1 MSFLW
6 NAKKSLKSS
15 TQLTPADSV
24 MMLEDR
30 ILMDA
35 EANVSIVTAPTATAP
50 GDAFSMT
57 VRFDNIPDGDLGS
70 STGFGP
76 ILNVFVPVN
85 GRDGADPD
93 DGPDGVSFTG
103 ATYAGGSLV
112 TQTLTFATDGDG
124 NGQLDVLHP
133 FFVDSSGNPVRIN
146 VAGAQAG
153 DQLIVVQLPFGSF
166 AATQTPA
173 DIRLNF
179 LTSTLA
185 DINQPVSIDISG
197 GFRFGRDALDNP
209 ASDPSV
215 LSNTTSAS
223 LSVRGATLSKIYN
236 GQNND
241 SGFLD
246 DNSNNNSTTQ
256 AGNETATGP
265 NYEQTYTIRLS
276 IPESQTINN
285 LNIQDLLP
293 DSIVYRGVD
302 RITVNGVNFT
312 PGQIT
317 SAITDAPTFNQV
329 VDPADN
335 ILNVS
340 LGNVVG
346 TAAASDVEIV
356 VRFYV
361 NDTRFGGDPVIDP
374 ITGDTTETANNARA
388 IGDFVSADTQDTTPA
403 AFTIESSEE
412 NRTGNPVR
420 DHLLDNESIAIQKS
434 GVVVTDN
441 NAAGLTAGDVI
452 EYTLDIQIS
461 DYFTFGDIVLTDLLG
476 DTQRIDSSFTPT
488 FQVIENGVNT
498 GVLAFDGLVFNTA
511 ARDVGSETATIVSG
525 GNWSATYDASTGVT
539 TSLIT
544 LSQELIAR
552 GLVGGDG
559 VLAGDIARDGITGGG
574 ATTIRVVFRAVVL
587 QNYDSDA
594 IGVAERPFGQG
605 DFLGN
610 QAAVTGSVRN
620 NSSPAT
626 VVGTESDDAA
636 AGASAPV
643 GGLTKAIEYVNGA
656 TPITDPVSGNLII
669 RPGDTITYRITYTL
683 PLTQA
688 ENFFIEDFLP
698 IPVFDAA
705 ELNGAVVNFNEVT
718 GNPAPAAGQVR
729 VTTDDTF
736 TNVWD
741 SLTGSTP
748 PPTLQIDAANNSFRI
763 NFGTFDQQP
772 ASASTF
778 DVLFTVTVRD
788 LPFANGLQLTNQAAG
803 SENSTTQVTTSNPSL
818 ASITLVRPDLSITK
832 GVVRSDNASATL
844 SGVPAFAF
852 TAPGSSGARFSG
864 TFSDAN
870 IGTLNNNITNIDAND
885 RVTFAIIVNDN
896 GSSPTGAYDVTF
908 SDNIPGDFI
917 APATAAGL
925 NLVVHRGDG
934 TVLTLGTDY
943 TLTYNQALRTFSI
956 TLIDPGV
963 NQGAI
968 QADDSANGGDI
979 IIVTYDLRAT
989 TTIEPSELVTNT
1001 ATLTNFAAREG
1012 GTDITATYD
1021 LRPGVGTGAFISE
1034 ADRSDTAT
1042 ATALATGLDKQL
1054 VSSSDANTVGN
1065 NIAPGE
1071 TATFTLTY
1079 TFREGVTNSVVLS
1092 DILPAGLTLVSAN
1105 LVSIGS
1111 DLSASGPDGVGS
1123 AGSTVGNT
1131 TSWSLGSI
1139 TNSGINNVYNA
1150 NDTVVIEVVVRNT
1163 SVLASGATL
1172 SNLAGITTATEP
1184 TLRTVA
1190 STINNVLPPL
1200 ATSKVVDTNPGLAG
1214 VQNNAVQA
1222 GDTVEYTI
1230 IISNPAGA
1238 VASAYD
1244 IDVND
1249 LIPANTSF
1257 VAGSLNIVSSGNP
1270 VNTIAYNG
1278 TDRITGTIDQLDAG
1292 ESLTITFRVTVQPSA
1307 LSSSTIGNTAYVDF
1321 TTQLGSPTG
1330 DRTFTNAPTASFDIL
1345 PPTLDKTIFNTSVGN
1360 DTSANVLPG
1369 ELVTYRITF
1378 GVADGVTSSLSLSDL
1393 LNPGFIFSSARVVAI
1408 GADISGSLLNVGD
1421 TVSAA
1426 GQNVLFTFGTLN
1438 NAIGGS
1444 STDNSITVEI
1454 VAIVD
1459 PSATGPAR
1467 GTSIPNNATLS
1478 YNNGAG
1484 VVTVTDLT
1492 PPSVTVIEP
1501 TLQIVKDAD
1510 TNSTLPGF
1518 QNTAVDA
1525 GDIITYTVVISH
1537 TAASNAAAHDLLI
1550 ADAIPAG
1557 LQLIVGSVTAT
1568 SGSITSGNTAGDT
1581 GVGINVGTLSV
1592 GQSVTVTYQA
1602 RVTNAATFGSTITN
1616 AANMTYDSIPGVVA
1630 GQDGRDQSAGDTAAI
1645 NIASNVTIAK
1655 SIINTSVG
1663 NDTSASVVIGEV
1675 VTYRIRVN
1683 LSEGTTN
1690 SLIIR
1695 DFAEI
1700 APEFLRLI
1708 DASIVSIGNG
1718 SNITTSLPGTPVV
1731 DIVNGVVT
1739 FDFGSLINAG
1749 NNITTGDDDAIIVE
1763 IRAIVTDLPANV
1775 RNDVLTNDAR
1785 VTYDQNGSP
1794 VAVNAAPVNVTV
1806 REPEL
1811 ALTKESDTDLLTAG
1825 NTRTTAVDAGD
1836 RVRFTLTLTH
1846 TAASNSDAFDVS
1858 VTDLL
1863 DARYQLDTA
1872 SINISGATGTPVV
1885 GSYDPVTGT
1894 QITVNFATIAQGST
1908 VTITFDAIVRDTT
1921 VIGAVLPNTS
1931 SVSYDGI
1938 SGINADPDGAGPLG
1952 TQPGRSATAAAP
1964 VGTAFVNIAN
1974 NPTVTKSLINTSIGN
1989 DTSTNVQIGEVLT
2002 YRITITLPEGTINNL
2017 VLSDLMEFSPDLL
2030 EYIGASVVANGTPGG
2045 SGIAVLP
2052 VPVLTPIDTNGDG
2065 INDTVTLNFGSV
2077 INPGDNDGTNNT
2089 IVIDVQA
2096 RVIDRPANVRS
2107 DVLTNNAN
2115 IAYTDGQSVARNV
2128 GAAPVNVTIVEP
2140 ALQIDKV
2147 ADVISAQPNDII
2159 TYTVTISHAA
2169 ASNTTAYDVRL
2180 SDLLPSQFLLLAPP
2194 TIITNPGGVTVNGTG
2209 VDVTIADLDVG
2220 ETLVV
2225 QYQVRVVGSPP
2236 PGITVANNAAVTW
2249 DSLPGAG
2256 DVGRAPAT
2264 PPNDT
2269 AIVGLVGFDKQIIST
2284 SQPETGDGEFRPG
2297 VVDATIGETVTWN
2310 LVVTLPNGS
2319 TVVRVTDFLPSGAI
2333 GTLQLVGSPVITLGS
2348 GVTTTLPGTL
2358 VQTDTN
2364 GDGIA
2369 DELFWDFG
2377 TVTNSNAGQSFINIQ
2392 VTTLVLDRPEN
2403 VSSDELVTPARLDYG
2418 SGTINDA
2425 ENVDIVEPL
2434 LNIVKTVD
2442 VATGDAGDLLTYTV
2456 TVSHQPGSTSTA
2468 YDLIIADL
2476 LDADEELVPGSV
2488 VISGSSAAGS
2498 SVTTGNG
2505 ASDTTMAVRDASLNR
2520 GDQLVITY
2528 QTRIKND
2535 VVGGST
2541 IQSDVTLGFD
2551 SAASAGG
2558 RAGTTPSSILA
2569 DDAIVTVPVN
2579 TTLAKSIIAT
2589 TDPLTGSTQ
2598 YNPALTDLNVGETA
2612 TFEIRYS
2619 LNEVL
2624 LNGLIIT
2631 DTLVTANGVLSLSG
2645 TPTVTFGPGVTG
2657 TAPVPQ
2663 LVDTDG
2669 DGVPDR
2675 LAFNFGTVSNIGDND
2690 QSTGEIIIR
2699 YTATV
2704 ANVLDNV
2711 ASDQLDLPV
2720 RAEYTPLSGVPVV
2733 QNNPGVSVEIVE
2745 PLLNISKDVNVTTG
2759 DAGDILTYTVR
2770 IAHQPGSTAPA
2781 YDLLIGDLLDA
2792 DEELVPGSVVLSGS
2806 GAAGASVG
2814 SGVSV
2819 TDASLGLGEELIIT
2833 YQTRVRDAVIGGST
2847 IQSNSTLAFD
2857 SAPGTGGRVG
2867 TAASSILSDD
2877 ALVTVPVTTTLTKTI
2892 VTTSNAET
2900 GSMQHRPALPDLAIG
2915 ETADFEVRFTLNEI
2929 LLNGLVIT
2937 DTLVTPQGV
2946 LALVGNPSVTFGTG
2960 VTGTQPTIVQVDTN
2974 GDGVP
2979 DQLRFDFG
2987 TVSNI
2992 GDNDPATGEIIIR
3005 YSARVTDVPANVNG
3019 DQLNLPVQANYRALD
3034 DVTQTLAVP
3043 GPSVDIVEPVL
3054 QIDVTTDKNLIVP
3067 TEVAYITFT
3076 ITHTG
3081 ASTHN
3086 ASDLSVLS
3094 QVPPGLVPTGPI
3106 ELLDVPAGTTVNGL
3120 TVSTSSLPLGS
3131 VLVYR
3136 IPVTATVDANP
3147 LIPMLPSGTLNYDS
3161 VRGVDAAARPATVTD
3176 TVEIN
3181 VLATSSNRAERS
3193 IITFTSGYGNAERR
3207 SYDRLPQLDPIYSGS
3222 VEPGSTVTLTLND
3235 RTGAP
3240 VGYSTVLADAGG
3252 NWLSLMPSVSAF
3264 DLLERQHL
3272 DEYFNSTRLFDNF
3285 SGLFGGTSL
3294 LGFAQEAGRSSF
3306 GTDLN
3311 DNVYTLSMSTTA
3323 AIYNA
3328 ADETSFN
3335 ARTYF
3340 GPAWRNEIF
3349 GAEAPLSIGKVFRD
3363 RAEFAVE
3370 SLYAAAENPLS
3381 LAINKYNAEF
3391 LASSGLASSS
3401 R

>member
-6 NAKKSLKSS
+6 NAKKNLKSS

-35 EANVSIVTAPTATAP
+35 EPNVSIVTAPTATAP
-50 GDAFSMT
+50 GDAFSVT
-57 VRFDNIPDGDLGS
+57 VRFDNIPDGDPGS
-70 STGFGP
+70 TTGFGP
-76 ILNVFVPVN
+76 IVNVFVPVN

-93 DGPDGVSFTG
+93 AGPDGVSFTG

-112 TQTLTFATDGDG
+112 TQTLTFSTDGDG

-153 DQLIVVQLPFGSF
+153 DQLVVVQLPFGSF

-185 DINQPVSIDISG
+185 DVNQPLSIDVSG

-209 ASDPSV
+209 GTDPSV
-215 LSNTTSAS
+215 LSNTATAT
-223 LSVRGATLSKIYN
+223 LDVRGATLSKIYN
-236 GQNND
+236 GPNND

-246 DNSNNNSTTQ
+246 DNSSNNGTAQ

-265 NYEQTYTIRLS
+265 NYEQTYTLRLS
-276 IPESQTINN
+276 IPTGQTINN

-329 VDPADN
+329 VNPADN
-335 ILNVS
+335 TLNIS
-340 LGNVVG
+340 LGNVAG
-346 TAAASDVEIV
+346 TAAVNDVEVV

-361 NDTRFGGDPVIDP
+361 NDTRFGGAPVIDP
-374 ITGDTTETANNARA
+374 VTGDTTETVNNARA
-388 IGDFVSADTQDTTPA
+388 IGNFVPADALDPGPVAFVIETT
-403 AFTIESSEE
+403 EE
-412 NRTGNPVR
+412 NRTGNPGR
-420 DHLLDNESIAIQKS
+420 DHVLDNESIAIQKS
-434 GVVVTDN
+434 GVVVADN
-441 NAAGLTAGDVI
+441 NAAGLSAGDVI
-452 EYTLDIQIS
+452 EYTIDIQIS

-476 DTQRIDSSFTPT
+476 DAQRIDGSYTPT

-498 GVLAFDGLVFNTA
+498 GALTFNGLVFGTA
-511 ARDVGSETATIVSG
+511 GRDVGPESATTVSG
-525 GNWSATYDASTGVT
+525 GNWAATYDASTGVT

-559 VLAGDIARDGITGGG
+559 VLAGDIARDGSAGGG

-587 QNYDSDA
+587 QNYDSDSIA
-594 IGVAERPFGQG
+594 VAERPIGQG
-605 DFLGN
+605 DSVGN
-610 QAAVTGSVRN
+610 QVGVTGSVRN
-620 NSSPAT
+620 NASPTT

-636 AGASAPV
+636 AGVTAPV
-643 GGLTKAIEYVNGA
+643 GALTKGIEYVNGA
-656 TPITDPVSGNLII
+656 APLTDPITGNMII
-669 RPGDTITYRITYTL
+669 RPGDTITYRITYNL

-705 ELNGAVVNFNEVT
+705 ELNGAVVNFNEIA

-729 VTTDDTF
+729 VTTGDTF
-736 TNVWD
+736 TNIWD
-741 SLTGSTP
+741 SITGATP
-748 PPTLQIDAANNSFRI
+748 APTLQIDAANNSFRI

-772 ASASTF
+772 ATASTF

-788 LPFANGLQLTNQAAG
+788 LPFANGLLLTNQAAG
-803 SENSTTQVTTSNPSL
+803 AENSTTQVTTSNPGL
-818 ASITLVRPDLSITK
+818 VNITLVRPDVSITK
-832 GVVRSDNASATL
+832 GIVRSDNPSATL
-844 SGVPAFAF
+844 SGAPAIAF
-852 TAPGSSGARFSG
+852 TAPGSAGARFSG

-885 RVTFAIIVNDN
+885 RVTFAIILNDN
-896 GSSPTGAYDVTF
+896 GSSPTGAYDVSF

-943 TLTYNQALRTFSI
+943 TLTYNQALRNFSI
-956 TLIDPGV
+956 TLVDPGV

-968 QADDSANGGDI
+968 QRDDSANGGDI

-1012 GTDITATYD
+1012 GTDITAIYD
-1021 LRPGVGTGAFISE
+1021 LRPGAGSGAFVSE
-1034 ADRSDTAT
+1034 ADQSDTAT

-1054 VSSSDANTVGN
+1054 TSSSDANTVGN

-1111 DLSASGPDGVGS
+1111 DLSSSGPDGVGS
-1123 AGSTVGNT
+1123 AGTTVGNT
-1131 TSWSLGSI
+1131 TSWTLGSI

-1163 SVLASGATL
+1163 SVVASGTVL

-1200 ATSKVVDTNPGLAG
+1200 ATSKVVDTNLGLAG
-1214 VQNNAVQA
+1214 IQNDAVQA
-1222 GDTVEYTI
+1222 GDTVEYI
-1230 IISNPAGA
+1230 IVISNPAGA

-1244 IDVND
+1244 IDVSD

-1270 VNTIAYNG
+1270 GNTIAYNG
-1278 TDRITGTIDQLDAG
+1278 TDRIAGSIDQLDAG
-1292 ESLTITFRVTVQPSA
+1292 ESVTITFRVTVQPSA
-1307 LSSSTIGNTAYVDF
+1307 LSSSTIGNTANVDF
-1321 TTQLGSPTG
+1321 TTQPGSPTG
-1330 DRTFTNAPTASFDIL
+1330 DRTLSNAPTASFNIL
-1345 PPTLDKTIFNTSVGN
+1345 PPTLDKSIFNTSIGN
-1360 DTSANVLPG
+1360 DTNTNVLPG
-1369 ELVTYRITF
+1369 EVVTYRITF
-1378 GVADGVTSSLSLSDL
+1378 GVADGVTSSLSLSDV

-1408 GADISGSLLNVGD
+1408 GSDITGSLLNVGD

-1438 NAIGGS
+1438 NAVGG
-1444 STDNSITVEI
+1444 TATANSITVEI
-1454 VAIVD
+1454 VAVVD
-1459 PSATGPAR
+1459 PAASGPAR
-1467 GTSIPNNATLS
+1467 GASIPNNATLS

-1484 VVTVTDLT
+1484 IVTVTDPT

-1501 TLQIVKDAD
+1501 ELNVVKSVDF
-1510 TNSTLPGF
+1510 TN
-1518 QNTAVDA
+1518 VDA
-1525 GDIITYTVVISH
+1525 GDVVIYTLVISH
-1537 TAASNAAAHDLLI
+1537 TGASNATAHDVLI
-1550 ADAIPAG
+1550 EDLIPAG
-1557 LQLIVGSVTAT
+1557 MQLLVGSVTA
-1568 SGSITSGNTAGDT
+1568 SGGTITSGNSVGNT
-1581 GVGINVGTLSV
+1581 GVAVDIGSVAVGSTI
-1592 GQSVTVTYQA
+1592 TITYQA
-1602 RVTNAATFGSTITN
+1602 RVTDAVLLGSSITN
-1616 AANMTYDSIPGVVA
+1616 TANMSYDSIAGVVA
-1630 GQDGRDQSAGDTAAI
+1630 GQDGRDRTDSDAETI
-1645 NIASNVTIAK
+1645 NINSIVTIAK
-1655 SIINTSVG
+1655 SIVDTSVY
-1663 NDTSASVVIGEV
+1663 NDTNASVAIGEV
-1675 VTYRIRVN
+1675 ITYRIRIN

-1700 APEFLRLI
+1700 SLEYLQLI
-1708 DASIVSIGNG
+1708 DARIISLGNG
-1718 SNITTSLPGTPVV
+1718 SNITTSLAGTPVV
-1731 DIVNGVVT
+1731 NSATGLVE
-1739 FDFGSLINAG
+1739 FDFGTVTNRG
-1749 NNITTGDDDAIIVE
+1749 NNVFTGDDDAIIVE
-1763 IRAIVTDLPANV
+1763 VRAIVADLPAND
-1775 RNDVLTNDAR
+1775 RGDVLTNDAR
-1785 VTYDQNGSP
+1785 VTYDRNGSP
-1794 VAVNAAPVNVTV
+1794 VAVNATPVNITV
-1806 REPEL
+1806 LEPEL
-1811 ALTKESDTDLLTAG
+1811 VITKESDTDLLTAG

-1846 TAASNSDAFDVS
+1846 SAASNSDAFDVA
-1858 VTDLL
+1858 VADLL
-1863 DARYQLDTA
+1863 DARYQLDAA
-1872 SINISGATGTPVV
+1872 SILISGATGTPVV

-1894 QITVNFATIAQGST
+1894 QITVNFGTIAQGST

-1921 VIGAVLPNTS
+1921 VIGTVLPNTS
-1931 SVSYDGI
+1931 SVTYDGI
-1938 SGINADPDGAGPLG
+1938 PGTTADPDGAGPLG
-1952 TQPGRSATAAAP
+1952 TQPGRSATATAP
-1964 VGTAFVNIAN
+1964 AGTAFVNIAN
-1974 NPTVTKSLINTSIGN
+1974 NPTIAKALINTSIGN
-1989 DTSTNVQIGEVLT
+1989 DTSTSVQIGEVLT

-2030 EYIGASVVANGTPGG
+2030 EYLSASVVANGTPGG

-2052 VPVLTPIDTNGDG
+2052 APVLTPIDTNGDG

-2077 INPGDNDGTNNT
+2077 VNPGDNVGTNNT

-2096 RVIDRPANVRS
+2096 RVIDRPANARG
-2107 DVLTNNAN
+2107 DVLTNNAS

-2128 GAAPVNVTIVEP
+2128 GAAPVNVTLVEP

-2147 ADVISAQPNDII
+2147 ADVISAQPNDVI

-2169 ASNTTAYDVRL
+2169 ASNATAYDVRL

-2225 QYQVRVVGSPP
+2225 QYQVRVVGAPP

-2249 DSLPGAG
+2249 DSLPGVG

-2297 VVDATIGETVTWN
+2297 VVDATIGETATWN

-2392 VTTLVLDRPEN
+2392 VTTLVLDRAEN
-2403 VSSDELVTPARLDYG
+2403 VSGDELVTPARLDYG
-2418 SGTINDA
+2418 SGTISDA

-2442 VATGDAGDLLTYTV
+2442 TATGDAGDILTYTV

-2535 VVGGST
+2535 VVGEST
-2541 IQSDVTLGFD
+2541 IQSNATLGFD
-2551 SAASAGG
+2551 SAAGAGG
-2558 RAGTTPSSILA
+2558 RVGTAPSSILA
-2569 DDAIVTVPVN
+2569 DDALVTVPVS

-2589 TDPLTGSTQ
+2589 TDTLTGSTQ
-2598 YNPALTDLNVGETA
+2598 YNPTLTDLNVGETA
-2612 TFEIRYS
+2612 TFEIRYT

-2631 DTLVTANGVLSLSG
+2631 DTLVTPNGVLTLSG
-2645 TPTVTFGPGVTG
+2645 TPTVTFGAGVTG

-2675 LAFNFGTVSNIGDND
+2675 LVFNFGTVSNIGDND
-2690 QSTGEIIIR
+2690 PATGEIIIR

-2704 ANVLDNV
+2704 ANIPGNV

-2733 QNNPGVSVEIVE
+2733 QNDPGVSVEIVE
-2745 PLLNISKDVNVTTG
+2745 PLLNIRKDVNVTTG
-2759 DAGDILTYTVR
+2759 DGGDILTYTVR

-2792 DEELVPGSVVLSGS
+2792 DEILVPGSVVLSGS

-2847 IQSNSTLAFD
+2847 IQSPVTLGFD
-2857 SAPGTGGRVG
+2857 SAPGAGGRIG
-2867 TAASSILSDD
+2867 TAPSSILSDD
-2877 ALVTVPVTTTLTKTI
+2877 ALVTVPVTTTLNKTI
-2892 VTTSNAET
+2892 LTTSNPET
-2900 GSMQHRPALPDLAIG
+2900 GSAQHRPALPDLAIG

-2929 LLNGLVIT
+2929 LLNGLVIN

-2946 LALVGNPSVTFGTG
+2946 LALIGNPSVTFGTG

-2992 GDNDPATGEIIIR
+2992 GDNNPATGEIIIR
-3005 YSARVTDVPANVNG
+3005 YTARVTDVPANVNG

-3034 DVTQTLAVP
+3034 NVNQTLAVP

-3067 TEVAYITFT
+3067 TEIAYITFT

-3086 ASDLSVLS
+3086 ASDLSILS
-3094 QVPPGLVPTGPI
+3094 QIPPGLVPTGPI
-3106 ELLDVPAGTTVNGL
+3106 ELLNVPAGTTVNGL
-3120 TVSTSSLPLGS
+3120 TVSTSSLPLGT

-3161 VRGVDAAARPATVTD
+3161 VRGVDATARPATAAD

-3181 VLATSSNRAERS
+3181 VLTTSSNRSERS
-3193 IITFTSGYGNAERR
+3193 IITFTSSYGNAERR

-3240 VGYSTVLADAGG
+3240 VGYSTVMADAGG
-3252 NWLSLMPSVSAF
+3252 NWLSLMPSVTAF
-3264 DLLERQHL
+3264 DLLERQQL

-3311 DNVYTLSMSTTA
+3311 DNVYTLSMNTTA

-3340 GPAWRNEIF
+3340 GPAWRNEMF

-3363 RAEFAVE
+3363 RAEHAVE
-3370 SLYAAAENPLS
+3370 SLYAAAENPLA
-3381 LAINKYNAEF
+3381 LGINKYNAEF